1 MTAAIAF
8 ALLGVAF
15 GLGVIRAAIGPTV
28 ADRAVGADVG
38 LYSVVGGLTVL
49 AVSTGSDH
57 LVDVVLIAVLLGFLA
72 TVALAAL
79 VGRRSS

>member
-1 MTAAIAF
+1 MTVGIAF
-8 ALLGVAF
+8 VLLSAAF
-15 GLGVIRAAIGPTV
+15 GLGLIRAAIGPTV

-38 LYSVVGGLTVL
+38 LYSVIGALTLL
-49 AVSTGSDH
+49 AVFTGAEQ
-57 LVDVVLIAVLLGFLA
+57 LVDVAVIAVLLGFLA

>member
-1 MTAAIAF
+1 MTGLAFVLVAA
-8 ALLGVAF
+8 AF

-38 LYSVVGGLTVL
+38 LYSVIGGLTLL
-49 AVSTGSDH
+49 AVAMGTEH
-57 LVDVVLIAVLLGFLA
+57 LVDVVLIGVLLGFLA
-72 TVALAAL
+72 TVSLAAL